1 MTDRLVR
8 VPRLADR
15 SLVPAGVP
23 EEAALVDRSDL
34 STIRLRRGSVKGKTQ
49 DVVVGREERPQHVVA
64 GSRGVS
70 HAWSTWWS
78 GFSTF
83 LCRSSTLFAAVVH
96 GRRGGCPRVVHRTAV
111 LFYLLLP
118 IG

>member
-49 DVVVGREERPQHVVA
+49 DVVVDSEEQPQHVVMWGKSRCPRSIHLERGFVH
-64 GSRGVS
+64 GSR
-70 HAWSTWWS
+70 
-78 GFSTF
+78 
-83 LCRSSTLFAAVVH
+83 
-96 GRRGGCPRVVHRTAV
+96 
-111 LFYLLLP
+111 
-118 IG
+118 

>member
-1 MTDRLVR
+1 MSASVGGCLLLWSPSHVAATSPRMTDRLARVR
-8 VPRLADR
+8 RLADR

-49 DVVVGREERPQHVVA
+49 DVVVAVEEQPQHVVSWA
-64 GSRGVS
+64 CRVS
-70 HAWSTWWS
+70 HAWSTRWG

-83 LCRSSTLFAAVVH
+83 L
-96 GRRGGCPRVVHRTAV
+96 
-111 LFYLLLP
+111 
-118 IG
+118 